1 MFSHEVIS
9 FPACIYWFRVNN
21 ESTRAICE
29 ICSKVTNKDTRTTSL
44 VPLLL
49 TWNRFHSPVI
59 LLWRII
65 IYSYFER
72 VSHKFLTIVDLL
84 QLTSAKLYQNDDFW
98 WFMIF
103 FFFLN
108 SFLRAVLSTY
118 LFRHVSLIIKTIFK
132 LHNKN
137 ERMQTLETQMNQ
149 IYTWWCSDVFNP
161 FVSNAPILYSLKTS
175 ENRKVFWYIQGVEE
189 GCIGNKW
196 INVNFQE
203 MSTMG

>member
-84 QLTSAKLYQNDDFW
+84 QLTSAKLYQNKGFPTIFCFW
-98 WFMIF
+98 F
-103 FFFLN
+103 FFF
-108 SFLRAVLSTY
+108 F
-118 LFRHVSLIIKTIFK
+118 FWI
-132 LHNKN
+132 
-137 ERMQTLETQMNQ
+137 
-149 IYTWWCSDVFNP
+149 
-161 FVSNAPILYSLKTS
+161 
-175 ENRKVFWYIQGVEE
+175 VFWELSFPHIS
-189 GCIGNKW
+189 
-196 INVNFQE
+196 FDT
-203 MSTMG
+203 SL